1 MKLTIRHKK
10 YLEKLRSKYQELKSG
25 KESLLRLLTESEL
38 PEMVYN
44 SNAIENS
51 TLTLPDT
58 EKILLDQEVSRDL
71 NLREVYEAKNLARLN
86 EYMHDKA
93 VTTDIT
99 PD

>member
-1 MKLTIRHKK
+1 MKLTLRQLK
-10 YLEKLRSKYQELKSG
+10 YLQKLKSDYDRLRVG
-25 KESLLRLLTESEL
+25 KDSLLQLLTESEL